1 MIWDNTLA
9 IHYYALERTT
19 GPKVGSKWPGLWLA
33 GTLWEEYGMVVED
46 TAMEPNYLSLNSRL
60 LQPLD
65 TTLTSS
71 RLLFLHI

>member
-1 MIWDNTLA
+1 MLWREQQDQRWDLNGLDVST
-9 IHYYALERTT
+9 R
-19 GPKVGSKWPGLWLA
+19 PDLWLV
-33 GTLWEEYGMVVED
+33 GTLWEEHGKVVED